1 VLSALAFAES
11 FLAVFNATLDKS
23 LRFKPG
29 SIINSVVMPLSYVPA
44 FWLALTGAGHLS
56 LLAQA
61 VAYSLLGIATG
72 IGFIAFR
79 MRDLFA
85 LRWRFS
91 SILARR
97 FVQFGAVSG
106 LGNFVSGLTTQVDN
120 FIVGTVVGTTALGYY
135 DRAYRTS
142 QWPGLLVNTSI
153 GRSALFTYTHLQNDP
168 VRLQKTVSMVF
179 WILVSA
185 ATPIALAL
193 FIAAADLVQWLY
205 GDRWLPAVPLLR
217 VLLVVAVIRPLWE
230 NAGAFF
236 VGAGRP
242 KFVVAASTLQLLLLL
257 VLGWP
262 LAHLYAAQGVTFAVS
277 VALFVTLLFTQWL
290 INQKLRLDV
299 LGLFVMPA
307 LAAALTAAGY
317 LLLNRLLPVN
327 SLDLWLR
334 VLLKAGYAMIGYW
347 ALLALLQPRGTVERL
362 RYIAQLVLARPSA

>member
-1 VLSALAFAES
+1 
-11 FLAVFNATLDKS
+11 
-23 LRFKPG
+23 
-29 SIINSVVMPLSYVPA
+29 
-44 FWLALTGAGHLS
+44 
-56 LLAQA
+56 
-61 VAYSLLGIATG
+61 
-72 IGFIAFR
+72 
-79 MRDLFA
+79 
-85 LRWRFS
+85 
-91 SILARR
+91 
-97 FVQFGAVSG
+97 
-106 LGNFVSGLTTQVDN
+106 
-120 FIVGTVVGTTALGYY
+120 
-135 DRAYRTS
+135 
-142 QWPGLLVNTSI
+142 
-153 GRSALFTYTHLQNDP
+153 
-168 VRLQKTVSMVF
+168 
-179 WILVSA
+179 
-185 ATPIALAL
+185 
-193 FIAAADLVQWLY
+193 
-205 GDRWLPAVPLLR
+205 VPLLR